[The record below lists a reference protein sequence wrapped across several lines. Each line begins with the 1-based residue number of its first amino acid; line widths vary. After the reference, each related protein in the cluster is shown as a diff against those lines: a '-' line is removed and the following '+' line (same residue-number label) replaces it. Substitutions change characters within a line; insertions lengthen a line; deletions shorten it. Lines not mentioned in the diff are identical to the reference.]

1 MALENSSLSV
11 RGAQPDDLSA
21 IDALIQPLVAEG
33 RLLPRTIDELE
44 DLLPTGFVAIQ
55 DGKLVGFAAL
65 EIYSKKLAELRSL
78 AVSDTCRGQGIGR
91 RLVDACLNVAR
102 ERSVFEV
109 IVITS
114 EEQFFRSRGF
124 DFTLPGEKKAL
135 FYKTRDQA

>member
-1 MALENSSLSV
+1 MTADSLSLSV
-11 RGAQPDDLSA
+11 RGATIGDLSA
-21 IDALIQPLVAEG
+21 IDAFIQPFVAEG

-44 DLLPTGFVAIQ
+44 DLLPTGFVALR
-55 DGKLVGFAAL
+55 DGEVVGFAAL

-78 AVSDTCRGQGIGR
+78 AVADRCRGQGIGR
-91 RLVDACLNVAR
+91 RLVDSCLNVAR

-114 EEQFFRSRGF
+114 EEQFFQGCGF
-124 DFTLPGEKKAL
+124 DFTLPGQKKAL